1 MLTCWNLVE
10 TSGKQLQVINAVA
23 SLLDVLNT
31 QMINAVE
38 PVETA
43 SQRSHLTCR
52 MRKLKILHIVSKKE
66 QINALGTNPVF
77 RTRNGEFEPKSG
89 FEKVYIDCAR
99 VC

>member
-52 MRKLKILHIVSKKE
+52 MRKLKKDSHLVEI
-66 QINALGTNPVF
+66 ALGNPGHDERHVC
-77 RTRNGEFEPKSG
+77 RLAPVR
-89 FEKVYIDCAR
+89 AR
-99 VC
+99 EQ